1 MLVCGFNKENA
12 YHTKY
17 KNFFGENLDCPSLR
31 KGVFAAGAAFTL
43 FTAIVSEFY
52 YVCYSRASDSFHPY
66 SGDVGVGMGTYK

>member
-1 MLVCGFNKENA
+1 
-12 YHTKY
+12 
-17 KNFFGENLDCPSLR
+17 LR